1 MDQNNNNNR
10 DPDSDEV
17 SVTRDPK
24 KLSFSQAQGYEDL
37 PGQLKLG
44 ELPDQARTQIWNC
57 LYLELKGSI
66 EFSIIDGRDCV
77 SGNWKGILEV
87 MHCFFDNGALDD
99 WSSDW
104 DVNRKKLRNRIEH
117 DQFNRVFDRLQ
128 FIMRCPGCPDSFISS
143 LKDIFQICGLAYA
156 IDKGPPPTI
165 LPAATEEEGTQLVQS
180 LESLQQAG
188 LKGSATH
195 LRAAAQ
201 EINAGDWAGAIRESI
216 HAVESVARQIDPNA
230 SNTLAPALKSLE
242 QQGAL
247 HPALKGAFNK
257 LYGYTSDEQG
267 IRHALL
273 EHESAKADVNEA
285 VFMLG
290 ACASFASYLWR
301 KHVAGAKS

>member
-10 DPDSDEV
+10 DPDSAHT
-17 SVTRDPK
+17 SISLDPK
-24 KLSFSQAQGYEDL
+24 KLSFSQAQGYEEL

-44 ELPDQARTQIWNC
+44 ELPDEARTQIWNC
-57 LYLELKGSI
+57 LYLELKESL
-66 EFSIIDGRDCV
+66 EFASMTGRSYV
-77 SGNWKGILEV
+77 SGDWKGILEV
-87 MHCFFDNGALDD
+87 MHCFFDHGALDD
-99 WSSDW
+99 WTSEW
-104 DVNRKKLRNRIEH
+104 NANRKKLRSYIEH
-117 DQFNRVFDRLQ
+117 DPFNRVFDRLQ
-128 FIMRCPGCPDSFISS
+128 FIMRLADCPDSFISS
-143 LKDIFQICGLAYA
+143 LKDIFQICRLPYV

-165 LPAATEEEGTQLVQS
+165 LPAATEEEGARLIQS

-188 LKGSATH
+188 LKGSASH
-195 LRAAAQ
+195 LRAAA
-201 EINAGDWAGAIRESI
+201 EKINAGDWAGAIRESI
-216 HAVESVARQIDPNA
+216 HAVESVARQIDSRA
-230 SNTLAPALKSLE
+230 SNTLGPALRSLE

-273 EHESAKADVNEA
+273 DHEAANADVNEA

-301 KHVAGAKS
+301 KHAAGARP